1 MDNRKDDDLFQVG
14 IITSTHGIKGEV
26 KVYPTTDDVTRFKK
40 LKNVILKTEKETLD
54 REITGVKFFKQFV
67 IVKFEEY
74 NNINEVESLR
84 NAGIFVTRND
94 AVSLDEDEFFIA
106 DLIGLEA
113 ISDDGIYKGIIT
125 DVLSGSANDVY
136 EVTLEDEQKVLLP
149 AIKECI
155 KDVDLNKGSITF
167 TMLEGLI

>member
-1 MDNRKDDDLFQVG
+1 MDNRKENDLFQVG

-26 KVYPTTDDVTRFKK
+26 KVYPTTDDVMRFKK
-40 LKNVILKTEKETLD
+40 LKKVILKTEKESLD

-67 IVKFEEY
+67 IVKFKEY
-74 NNINEVESLR
+74 NNINEVEALR

-106 DLIGLEA
+106 DLIGLDA
-113 ISDDGIYKGIIT
+113 VSDDGNYKGTIT
-125 DVLSGSANDVY
+125 DVLSGNANDVY
-136 EVTLEDEQKVLLP
+136 EVTLEDERTVLLP

-155 KDVDLNKGSITF
+155 KDVDLNNGSITF
-167 TMLEGLI
+167 TMLDGLI

>member
-26 KVYPTTDDVTRFKK
+26 KVYPTMDDVTRFKK

>member
-1 MDNRKDDDLFQVG
+1 MDNRKENDLFQVG

-67 IVKFEEY
+67 IVKFKEY
-74 NNINEVESLR
+74 NNINEVEALR
-84 NAGIFVTRND
+84 NAGIFVTRSD

-106 DLIGLEA
+106 DLIGLDA
-113 ISDDGIYKGIIT
+113 VSDDGIYKGTVT

-136 EVTLEDEQKVLLP
+136 EITLDDERTVLLP

-155 KDVDLNKGSITF
+155 KEVDLDKGSITF